1 MFRKIGL
8 SVIGIGALIAVLYPI
23 FHVEK
28 PVQSTQEIRVIQTEN
43 YTPLITQEEHEEE
56 HQDDDSELDLE

>member
-28 PVQSTQEIRVIQTEN
+28 EVQPPQEIRIIN
-43 YTPLITQEEHEEE
+43 SDNFTPLTTVDEEE
-56 HQDDDSELDLE
+56 ERQEDESGLDLE